1 MAAPVIG
8 KDDRPIHGT
17 EVGAGEEGYVARLF
31 DSFDKKGAGS
41 LDKVELAGLCQALG
55 SKPWT
60 VFRELGVHKSG
71 FVSKYAF
78 LKWWFAT
85 PKQVA
90 ATPEK
95 KKCGNREEKE
105 AARKVIATE
114 IKKLKAALLEIE
126 QAFDVLEAE

>member
-1 MAAPVIG
+1 MAAPVVG
-8 KDDRPIHGT
+8 KEDRPIHHT

-31 DSFDKKGAGS
+31 DSFDKKGCGC

-60 VFRELGVHKSG
+60 VFKELGVNKSG
-71 FVSKYAF
+71 SVNKDAF
-78 LKWWFAT
+78 LKWWFST
-85 PKQVA
+85 PKQVS

-95 KKCGNREEKE
+95 KKFINKEEKE